1 MLIDNVVRADAPLGK
16 TGSVSTLSD
25 DMNLD
30 SGRED
35 PKCTCGAALPDE
47 IVQFAERGF
56 AMCGACGKRT
66 SVRPPPAELAPL
78 VRGATFVIGENLA
91 QLAGAVAQD
100 APKSREPVVLNCTNC
115 RAPLQLDGANR
126 RVRCQ
131 YCNTDLYLP
140 DEVWLKLH
148 PIAAVQRFYLVWPS
162 AAAVIAAKQ
171 ATFAWGTLYAA
182 EVGADGNLYCFGVG
196 GGSWSVWCMAPDF
209 RVRWLNQKVESV
221 AHISDATMALDPTGR
236 VLVWNGKQHSLQVFS
251 ATDGASLG
259 RLGGKQPADATT
271 RVLDVV
277 KLDELAVDRDGTLVA
292 LIGGH
297 LCRFAPDGNPIE
309 LWPAKSGLFGTKHE
323 KLLPLYDPDGGVK
336 DTETVYPESVA
347 SHPHVLDGYTRIAVG
362 WDGMYYFVRDEWVA
376 KLDRTGKV
384 MYRVNVVDNVAG
396 KIGADAAGNA
406 YVVARNDRQRSLLR
420 ISPDGKHI
428 DRLQTD
434 HLNGGSLCH
443 DDDTLSV
450 GSDGT
455 TYHLR
460 FDMVLRVIAP
470 DGRAVFV
477 SDKAKELDA
486 KERAARDKADQ

>member
-1 MLIDNVVRADAPLGK
+1 
-16 TGSVSTLSD
+16 
-25 DMNLD
+25 
-30 SGRED
+30 
-35 PKCTCGAALPDE
+35 
-47 IVQFAERGF
+47 
-56 AMCGACGKRT
+56 
-66 SVRPPPAELAPL
+66 
-78 VRGATFVIGENLA
+78 
-91 QLAGAVAQD
+91 
-100 APKSREPVVLNCTNC
+100 
-115 RAPLQLDGANR
+115 
-126 RVRCQ
+126 
-131 YCNTDLYLP
+131 
-140 DEVWLKLH
+140 
-148 PIAAVQRFYLVWPS
+148 
-162 AAAVIAAKQ
+162 
-171 ATFAWGTLYAA
+171 
-182 EVGADGNLYCFGVG
+182 
-196 GGSWSVWCMAPDF
+196 
-209 RVRWLNQKVESV
+209 
-221 AHISDATMALDPTGR
+221 
-236 VLVWNGKQHSLQVFS
+236 
-251 ATDGASLG
+251 
-259 RLGGKQPADATT
+259 
-271 RVLDVV
+271 
-277 KLDELAVDRDGTLVA
+277 
-292 LIGGH
+292 
-297 LCRFAPDGNPIE
+297 
-309 LWPAKSGLFGTKHE
+309 
-323 KLLPLYDPDGGVK
+323 
-336 DTETVYPESVA
+336 
-347 SHPHVLDGYTRIAVG
+347 VLDGYTRIAVG